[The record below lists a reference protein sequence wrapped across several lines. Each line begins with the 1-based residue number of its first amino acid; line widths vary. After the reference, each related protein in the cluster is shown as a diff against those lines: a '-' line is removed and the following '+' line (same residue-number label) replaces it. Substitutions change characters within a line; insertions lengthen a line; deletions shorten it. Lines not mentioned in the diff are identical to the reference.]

1 MSTSSKT
8 PLGFDA
14 FFSEI
19 TGSKEFKDLKNSGT
33 DISSL
38 ADLERSLTD
47 MQSGVEKAA
56 NMMKEFDT
64 KFTPTPSVIGKDIGN
79 TVAPKTGDAKT
90 EEAKPAVE
98 VQHFTRVE

>member
-47 MQSGVEKAA
+47 MQSGVDKAS
-56 NMMKEFDT
+56 NMMKDFDA
-64 KFTPTPSVIGKDIGN
+64 KFTPLPSLPNKDSG
-79 TVAPKTGDAKT
+79 TVAPKTGNAKD